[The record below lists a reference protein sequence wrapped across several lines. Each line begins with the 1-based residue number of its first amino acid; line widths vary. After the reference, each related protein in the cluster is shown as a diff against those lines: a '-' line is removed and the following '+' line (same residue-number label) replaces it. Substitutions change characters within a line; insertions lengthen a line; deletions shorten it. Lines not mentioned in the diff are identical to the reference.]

1 MRQMIHRMVTVST
14 LALMLSLSFLLAGC
28 GDQTYN
34 ITVDDNEKL
43 IEWCPSKAEK
53 GERVTVHT
61 TWVADAELI
70 VSVSGAEDGR
80 FVRAGV
86 YEFTM
91 PAQDVKITAYADTS
105 GYPGA

>member
-1 MRQMIHRMVTVST
+1 MDRTKCKLLAT
-14 LALMLSLSFLLAGC
+14 LGALALVLSCFLAGC
-28 GDQTYN
+28 GGQTYS

-43 IEWCPSKAEK
+43 IDSCPSRAEK
-53 GERVTVHT
+53 GERVTIYT
-61 TWVADAELI
+61 TWVADAEL
-70 VSVSGAEDGR
+70 VVTVSGAEDGR

-91 PAQDVKITAYADTS
+91 PAQDVKVTARVDSS